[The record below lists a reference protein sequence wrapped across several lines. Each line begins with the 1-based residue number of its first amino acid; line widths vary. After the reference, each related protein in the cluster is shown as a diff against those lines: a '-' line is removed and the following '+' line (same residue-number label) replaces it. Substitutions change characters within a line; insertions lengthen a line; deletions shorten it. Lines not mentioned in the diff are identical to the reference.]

1 MVWRKL
7 GASAGAGIIGGAA
20 YLRYTYPRWPDLPG
34 PSRVHSLQYRVPGGV
49 DAQIFYPADA
59 PALQPVLRRDQGVVA
74 PYARDEAIDGL
85 ARWTGR
91 PLWFLSFLLQDR
103 APPLTAP
110 SAASPPPVY
119 EACRAQAAAST
130 ASDDTPV
137 LVFSHGLGGSYE
149 QYSALCSAIASFG
162 VIVVALEHDDGSGSF
177 ALRAPD
183 GPPVFYTKVPADLDY
198 TTRSNVVDFRAPFLR
213 RRLADIAA
221 VCKHREALA
230 ARSGA
235 AAARGGSE
243 GDDERARIALAEA
256 LLGGAGAT
264 LLAGHS
270 FGGATA
276 YLAVQEAA
284 RGGAGGLFAAPFAGC
299 LLMDFW
305 PYPLPEEAVQEG
317 LAPSVTPTLI
327 MQSQQFVENDENP
340 LTQRIVANSR
350 TGTEADRALLPVFLG
365 GSRHQS
371 WADAV
376 FWLPEELVR
385 GLRIAGQ
392 APVADVFSTIVAG
405 SVRWLQSCVDADRAA
420 ALEQARRDI
429 AEMPH
434 VEPLPE
440 DAAARAR

>member
-1 MVWRKL
+1 MSSTSAPL
-7 GASAGAGIIGGAA
+7 SCAGAWPTLRPSASTERPLPRAA
-20 YLRYTYPRWPDLPG
+20 
-34 PSRVHSLQYRVPGGV
+34 
-49 DAQIFYPADA
+49 
-59 PALQPVLRRDQGVVA
+59 ALQRHAAG
-74 PYARDEAIDGL
+74 ARATTTS
-85 ARWTGR
+85 A
-91 PLWFLSFLLQDR
+91 R
-103 APPLTAP
+103 APPWL
-110 SAASPPPVY
+110 
-119 EACRAQAAAST
+119 
-130 ASDDTPV
+130 
-137 LVFSHGLGGSYE
+137 
-149 QYSALCSAIASFG
+149 
-162 VIVVALEHDDGSGSF
+162 
-177 ALRAPD
+177 
-183 GPPVFYTKVPADLDY
+183 
-198 TTRSNVVDFRAPFLR
+198 
-213 RRLADIAA
+213 
-221 VCKHREALA
+221 
-230 ARSGA
+230 
-235 AAARGGSE
+235 
-243 GDDERARIALAEA
+243 EA

-305 PYPLPEEAVQEG
+305 PYPLPEEAVREG
-317 LAPSVTPTLI
+317 LAPSRTPTLI

-376 FWLPEELVR
+376 FWLPEELIR

-405 SVRWLQSCVDADRAA
+405 SVRWLQSCLDADRAA

-429 AEMPH
+429 AGMPH

-440 DAAARAR
+440 DAAAARAIEQ